1 MRRIFKSR
9 ESGATSIELVITMAI
24 WEIHGEVEKRNRDA
38 AKQFFQQALAV
49 VGHAPEQV
57 TTDGHRSYPRAVR
70 AHDGRMR

>member
-1 MRRIFKSR
+1 MD
-9 ESGATSIELVITMAI
+9 V
-24 WEIHGEVEKRNRDA
+24 

-70 AHDGRMR
+70 ETMENEVEHRTNVYLNNHLEQDHRDIKQR